1 MFIRNFL
8 VIGLFAA
15 FALTSCSD
23 KEDPILKLDNVYLE
37 NIYGPAP
44 EFTSLENPQKNTLI
58 EEFTGHKCTACPAA
72 AEQLK
77 EWLEELHPRLSA
89 IAIHAGSL
97 AAVGNPP
104 FDTDFNTPDGSLI
117 WGEIEGGF
125 NPAARIDRRPG
136 IFAGED
142 LIGVEEWRSRIDEQL
157 GQAPQA
163 ALQLVTQHVPDDGIV
178 NIHVHTEFLN
188 ALQGQYALI
197 VAITESKII
206 SGQEDGR
213 LTPPE
218 IEEYEHN
225 HVLRDIVTLT
235 EGLPMATNPA
245 ANSSFVRSFSYK
257 LGDGWVPENCHV
269 VAFVVDRTSDLVL
282 NVVEASVHQ

>member
-1 MFIRNFL
+1 MNRIFL
-8 VIGLFAA
+8 L
-15 FALTSCSD
+15 ALIILLSLPSCSD

-37 NIYGPAP
+37 NLYGPAP
-44 EFTSLENPQKNTLI
+44 EFTSLENPQKNVLV
-58 EEFTGHKCTACPAA
+58 EEFTGHKCTSCPPAA
-72 AEQLK
+72 EELK
-77 EWLEELHPRLSA
+77 VWLEELHPRLSA

-104 FDTDFNTPDGSLI
+104 FDTDFNTPDGNAI
-117 WGEIEGGF
+117 WGQIEGGF

-142 LIGVEEWRSRIDEQL
+142 LIGLEEWRPRIDEQL
-157 GQAPQA
+157 SQAPQA
-163 ALQLVTQHVPDDGIV
+163 ALQLVTQHVPEDGIV

-225 HVLRDIVTLT
+225 HALRDIVTLT
-235 EGLPMATNPA
+235 EGLPIATNPA
-245 ANSSFVRSFSYK
+245 ANSTFVKSFTYK

-269 VAFVVDRTSDLVL
+269 IAFVVDRNSSLVL
-282 NVVEASVHQ
+282 NVVEGAVHQ